1 MKNKLSSV
9 LAAAAVHTL
18 AVAAILAAASGCEKP
33 ANSEEPSPGPA
44 PEKSVSLSLG
54 SGTLTKT
61 VLGEPDGSA
70 YPVYW
75 CEGDRIAV
83 NGQRSEPLHGVG
95 DKATDATF
103 SVSGVSAPYGVV
115 YPSWIC
121 GAMDGNSA
129 EITLQ
134 TVQKWIPGSFGNGSA
149 VLYGQSDA
157 TDFTL
162 TNLCGVVRIPVD
174 FGKYEVTDITLTSL
188 GTPIAGKFSLNLA
201 DGKLT
206 AVEAGQDISLSI
218 PEGGFAE
225 GSGAGSDADSPDG
238 SGDGSGAGGA
248 AGVSEA
254 VELNFCVPAGEYAE
268 GFNLTI
274 TEKYGRKMVI
284 EMRENTAVHSGVIVG
299 WAEQTF
305 VPSGALIITDP
316 ESWNSFAAAVN
327 AGDYSS
333 WKDPESGEVSIV
345 ANVTSADELTQIQS
359 WDGVLNG
366 GGYIV
371 TRNSLTKPLIKSIT
385 ETGIVKNLRLGGL
398 RTEKS
403 ANSCASLAAVN
414 LGTVENC
421 ENRAALTAT
430 VDANFTFCS
439 LVEMNGGVMKD
450 CVNSAD
456 FEINLP
462 FTANHLF
469 MGGGIAYRP
478 DVTLADKTTK
488 LGTFEG
494 CRNVGNITI
503 LKPATASSDLYKCA
517 VGGILASAYAG
528 TTETFVTLKNCV
540 NEGNITLWENT
551 FGNNPKTQGAYCVG
565 GIVGRIAPVS
575 DQLDNNKKVVC
586 NYITP
591 APKTGFYSEITGC
604 SNVGTIDVCSSIQSN
619 VGSGLSGA
627 RQCHVGGIAGVIVGK
642 PDMPAILKDCIN
654 SGRMLS
660 GGTNSVCALA
670 GGIVGSTA
678 YSEITS
684 CTNKGSFGLTG
695 NTLAT
700 PVNNKIGAV
709 GGIVSFVLK
718 VTPVPTIT
726 GCASTGTLPPDANVA
741 SEKGIVFKG
750 PIYAAGNAPTIK

>member
-1 MKNKLSSV
+1 M
-9 LAAAAVHTL
+9 
-18 AVAAILAAASGCEKP
+18 
-33 ANSEEPSPGPA
+33 
-44 PEKSVSLSLG
+44 
-54 SGTLTKT
+54 
-61 VLGEPDGSA
+61 
-70 YPVYW
+70 
-75 CEGDRIAV
+75 
-83 NGQRSEPLHGVG
+83 
-95 DKATDATF
+95 
-103 SVSGVSAPYGVV
+103 
-115 YPSWIC
+115 
-121 GAMDGNSA
+121 
-129 EITLQ
+129 
-134 TVQKWIPGSFGNGSA
+134 
-149 VLYGQSDA
+149 
-157 TDFTL
+157 
-162 TNLCGVVRIPVD
+162 
-174 FGKYEVTDITLTSL
+174 
-188 GTPIAGKFSLNLA
+188 
-201 DGKLT
+201 
-206 AVEAGQDISLSI
+206 
-218 PEGGFAE
+218 
-225 GSGAGSDADSPDG
+225 
-238 SGDGSGAGGA
+238 
-248 AGVSEA
+248 
-254 VELNFCVPAGEYAE
+254 PAGEYAE

-284 EMRENTAVHSGVIVG
+284 EMRGDTAVRSGVIVG

-345 ANVTSADELTQIQS
+345 ANITSADELTQIQS

-385 ETGIVKNLRLGGL
+385 EIGIVKNLRLGGL

-575 DQLDNNKKVVC
+575 DQTDSNKKVVC

-591 APKTGFYSEITGC
+591 EPQTGFYTEITGC
-604 SNVGTIDVCSSIQSN
+604 SNSGTIDVCSSII
-619 VGSGLSGA
+619 SGATSGMTGA
-627 RQCHVGGIAGVIVGK
+627 RQCYVGGIAGIVVGQSAL
-642 PDMPAILKDCIN
+642 PAKVSDCTN
-654 SGRMLS
+654 TGRL
-660 GGTNSVCALA
+660 LA
-670 GGIVGSTA
+670 GGISRACSLVGGILGGTA
-678 YSEITS
+678 FSEIS
-684 CTNKGSFGLTG
+684 LCTNGGSFGLTA
-695 NTLAT
+695 NTLAKT
-700 PVNNKIGAV
+700 HAQIGAV
-709 GGIVSFVLK
+709 GGIVAHILNVS
-718 VTPVPTIT
+718 PVSTIKGCTSTAALPKEAVAGCSGEIYATVGKGNKDNKPTI
-726 GCASTGTLPPDANVA
+726 
-741 SEKGIVFKG
+741 E
-750 PIYAAGNAPTIK
+750 

>member
-33 ANSEEPSPGPA
+33 ANSEEPAPGPA

-61 VLGEPDGSA
+61 VLGEPDGSV

-95 DKATDATF
+95 AKATDATF

-121 GAMDGNSA
+121 GSMDGNSA

-134 TVQKWIPGSFGNGSA
+134 TVQKWTPGSFGNGSA
-149 VLYGQSDA
+149 VLYGQSGE
-157 TDFTL
+157 TNFTL
-162 TNLCGVVRIPVD
+162 KNLCGVVRIPVD
-174 FGKYEVTDITLTSL
+174 FGKYEITDITLTSL
-188 GTPIAGKFSLNLA
+188 GTPLAGKFSLNLA

-218 PEGGFAE
+218 PEGGFAA
-225 GSGAGSDADSPDG
+225 GSGAGSDADSADG
-238 SGDGSGAGGA
+238 SGDGSGAGEA
-248 AGVSEA
+248 DGVSVA

-327 AGDYSS
+327 AGDYSL
-333 WKDPESGEVSIV
+333 WKAPESGEVSIV

-366 GGYIV
+366 GGYII

-385 ETGIVKNLRLGGL
+385 ETGVVKNLRLGGL

-403 ANSCASLAAVN
+403 ANSCASLAATN

-430 VDANFTFCS
+430 VDANFTFCG
-439 LVEMNGGVMKD
+439 LVEANGGVMRD

-462 FTANHLF
+462 FSANHEF
-469 MGGGIAYRP
+469 MGGGIAFRP
-478 DVTLADKTTK
+478 DAKGADGTTK

-494 CRNVGNITI
+494 CRNTGNITVKKEAT
-503 LKPATASSDLYKCA
+503 KPSDLFKCA
-517 VGGILASAYAG
+517 VGGILASAYGG
-528 TTETFVTLKNCV
+528 TAESFVTLKNCA
-540 NEGNITLWENT
+540 NEGNITLWENAYKNS
-551 FGNNPKTQGAYCVG
+551 GTQGAYSIG
-565 GIVGRIAPVS
+565 GVVGRIAPLSGNASCSYV
-575 DQLDNNKKVVC
+575 NP
-586 NYITP
+586 TP
-591 APKTGFYSEITGC
+591 GATAGFYAEILGC
-604 SNVGTIDVCSSIQSN
+604 SNSGTIDVCSSID
-619 VGSGLSGA
+619 SGASSGMSGA
-627 RQCHVGGIAGVIVGK
+627 RQCYVGGIAGIVVGLSAN
-642 PDMPAILKDCIN
+642 PAKIDGCTN
-654 SGRMLS
+654 SGRI
-660 GGTNSVCALA
+660 LA
-670 GGIVGSTA
+670 GGTLKPCSLVGGILGGTA
-678 YSEITS
+678 FSAISS
-684 CTNKGSFGLTG
+684 CTNSGSFGLTA
-695 NTLAT
+695 NTLAKT
-700 PVNNKIGAV
+700 QAQIGAV
-709 GGIVSFVLK
+709 GGIVGHILK
-718 VTPVPTIT
+718 VSPATAIKGCTSTAALPKEAVAGCSGEIYATGSKPTI
-726 GCASTGTLPPDANVA
+726 
-741 SEKGIVFKG
+741 E
-750 PIYAAGNAPTIK
+750 